1 MALQELIAALPE
13 RAGVGSVQRTLEDVA
28 CAALECYADAVP
40 AQATAAPSTLA
51 CPPAAARHAKWT
63 RDHRSAGLPRPDAAL
78 ADYLRLERQLGRVR
92 ADADIEGVT
101 ALLLNACERRA
112 FHQHFLGDSALGS
125 ATGFAAELVRTVMHM
140 LTPDGARPD

>member
-28 CAALECYADAVP
+28 CAALECYSDAVP
-40 AQATAAPSTLA
+40 AQATATS

-63 RDHRSAGLPRPDAAL
+63 RDHRSVGLPRPDAAL

-125 ATGFAAELVRTVMHM
+125 AAGFAAELARTVMHM